1 MQGKTSLVLLAVSD
15 SQEFDNTS
23 SVIFASRLL
32 SASTCP
38 LLIVFKE
45 YSPAESVDRPTMK
58 LKGTIAFT
66 LMVWALAAIVANI
79 ASAAAVISMFPLILV
94 SFLRLSA
101 VFVEKETVSQ
111 AET

>member
-1 MQGKTSLVLLAVSD
+1 VSD
-15 SQEFDNTS
+15 SQEFNKTS

-58 LKGTIAFT
+58 LKGTVAFT
-66 LMVWALAAIVANI
+66 LMVWALAAIVANV
-79 ASAAAVISMFPLILV
+79 ASAAVISMFPLILV
-94 SFLRLSA
+94 SSLRLSA